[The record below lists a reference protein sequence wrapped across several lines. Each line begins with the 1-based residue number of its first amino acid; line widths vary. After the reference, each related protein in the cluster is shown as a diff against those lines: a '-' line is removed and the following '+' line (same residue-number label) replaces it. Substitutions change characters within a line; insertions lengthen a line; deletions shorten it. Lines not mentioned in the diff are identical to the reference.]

1 MKHMPLI
8 QVDSDD
14 EENEGIDSQVFKK
27 VSNQNLHELLWQD
40 RAKQQS
46 NGGLQAADESNVD
59 EDDWD
64 LSLTLPH
71 PSSSDRKCG
80 CLPVPECAVS

>member
-1 MKHMPLI
+1 MI
-8 QVDSDD
+8 CFSED
-14 EENEGIDSQVFKK
+14 IDSQVFKK
-27 VSNQNLHELLWQD
+27 VSNQNLRELLWQD

-46 NGGLQAADESNVD
+46 PNRGLQAADESYVN